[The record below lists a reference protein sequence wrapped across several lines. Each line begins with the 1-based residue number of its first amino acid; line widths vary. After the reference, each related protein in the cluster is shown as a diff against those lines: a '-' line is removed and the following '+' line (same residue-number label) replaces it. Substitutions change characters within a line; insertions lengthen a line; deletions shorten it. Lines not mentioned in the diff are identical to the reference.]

1 MKTNLIGHVRRLAE
15 NVEETRTIEF
25 VASDNTRDAHGTVVP
40 VDKWDL
46 TRFNSNGIIGYQHNV
61 YGDMCGNE
69 DPDRVIGT
77 GQARIEDNQ
86 LIVSMTFE
94 PAELKDLP

>member
-1 MKTNLIGHVRRLAE
+1 MKTNLIGHVRRLAG

-46 TRFNSNGIIGYQHNV
+46 TRFNSNGIIGI
-61 YGDMCGNE
+61 MFM
-69 DPDRVIGT
+69 VICAGRRIRT
-77 GQARIEDNQ
+77 G
-86 LIVSMTFE
+86 
-94 PAELKDLP
+94 